1 MNSDQTT
8 QGGFRRRDQGDTPC
22 PPGTE
27 RFVWGTDIVR
37 RESGTPFLVY
47 EPRRVNAAEL
57 LDDVRHWA
65 HRVHLVR
72 GVQRMTFAELLD
84 LVPRAAAVVAEHGV
98 GPGDRVM
105 LLAFNSVEWI
115 VAFWATVAAGAVVVL
130 ANPWWSEEEARH
142 ALGVVD
148 VALVLADP
156 RSAKLVPAEV
166 SLLELSELAAQ
177 ASAPGRSA
185 LPRPASAGED
195 EPAIIL
201 FTSGTSGPPKGAVLP
216 HRSVIALQHT
226 LLHVTRQLPH
236 MLGDDFPREV
246 SLQSGPLFHI
256 GGVQAL
262 VRQLLLGGTLVF
274 PAGRFDPTEV
284 LDLMEAEGV
293 HRWGG
298 VPTMVS
304 RVLNDPSI
312 EGRDLSSV
320 RAISLGGAPV
330 LPELVARVKTRFPN
344 VERGVSQ
351 VYGLSEGGGTLT
363 AASGRDLVERPGT
376 AGRALPIVELRI
388 DRPDEKGTGEVV
400 ARTPTQMLGYW
411 GQPADGVIDTGII
424 DDDGWVHTGDLG
436 HIDADGYLF
445 ITGRLK
451 DLIIRGGENIASTHV
466 EDVLLK
472 HPAVREVAVC
482 GLPDPD
488 LGETVA
494 AAVVVDPDSPV
505 TVAELRAF
513 AAEHLAYFEIP
524 SGWWLRTEPLPAN
537 DVGKV
542 RKRDLLAAWPAAD
555 AITDDRPR

>member
-1 MNSDQTT
+1 VNAEPTT
-8 QGGFRRRDQGDTPC
+8 
-22 PPGTE
+22 TE
-27 RFVWGTDIVR
+27 RFAWGTDIVR
-37 RESGTPFLVY
+37 RESGIPFLMY
-47 EPRRVNAAEL
+47 EPRRTSAAEL
-57 LDDVRHWA
+57 LDDVRHWGD
-65 HRVHLVR
+65 RVHLVR
-72 GVQRMTFAELLD
+72 GGQRMGYAELLD
-84 LVPRAAAVVAEHGV
+84 LVPRAAGVLAGHGV

-115 VAFWATVAAGAVVVL
+115 VAFWATLAAGAVVVL
-130 ANPWWSEEEARH
+130 ANPWWSEEELRH

-148 VALVLADP
+148 AALVLADP
-156 RSAKLVPAEV
+156 KSARLVPDGV
-166 SLLELSELAAQ
+166 PLLELEAMAEAA
-177 ASAPGRSA
+177 AAPGTA
-185 LPRPASAGED
+185 PLPRPAPPGED

-216 HRSVIALQHT
+216 HRSVVALQHT

-236 MLGDDFPREV
+236 TLGADAPREV
-246 SLQSGPLFHI
+246 ALQSGPLFHI

-274 PAGRFDPTEV
+274 PAGKFDPAEV

-304 RVLNDPSI
+304 RVLNHPTI
-312 EGRDLSSV
+312 EGRDLSSL

-330 LPELVARVKTRFPN
+330 LPELVARIKTRFPN

-351 VYGLSEGGGTLT
+351 VYGLSEAGGTLT

-388 DRPDEKGTGEVV
+388 ERPDETGAGEVV

-411 GQPADGVIDTGII
+411 GQPSHDVIDG
-424 DDDGWVHTGDLG
+424 DGWVHTGDVG

-472 HPAVREVAVC
+472 HPEVREVAVC
-482 GLPDPD
+482 GRPDPD
-488 LGETVA
+488 LGEIVA
-494 AAVVVDPDSPV
+494 AAVVVGADSPLTV
-505 TVAELRAF
+505 TELRSF
-513 AAEHLAYFEIP
+513 AADHLAYFEVP
-524 SGWWLRTEPLPAN
+524 TSWWLRTEALPAN

-542 RKRDLLAAWPAAD
+542 RKRDLLATWPAGDPIA
-555 AITDDRPR
+555 DDRRP

>member
-1 MNSDQTT
+1 VNTDQVL
-8 QGGFRRRDQGDTPC
+8 
-22 PPGTE
+22 TE
-27 RFVWGTDIVR
+27 RFVWGTEIVR
-37 RESGTPFLVY
+37 REGGVPFLVY
-47 EPRRVNAAEL
+47 EPRRIDAAEL
-57 LDDVRHWA
+57 LDDVRHWGD
-65 HRVHLVR
+65 RVHLVR
-72 GVQRMTFAELLD
+72 GAQRMTFAELLD
-84 LVPRAAAVVAEHGV
+84 VVPRAAGVLAAHRV

-115 VAFWATVAAGAVVVL
+115 VAFWATLAAGAVVVL

-166 SLLELSELAAQ
+166 PLLELSELAAQ
-177 ASAPGRSA
+177 ASAPGRSP
-185 LPRPASAGED
+185 LPRPGPAGED
-195 EPAIIL
+195 APAMIL

-236 MLGDDFPREV
+236 LLADDFPREV

-274 PAGRFDPTEV
+274 PAGKFDPTEV

-304 RVLNDPSI
+304 RVLNDPTI

-351 VYGLSEGGGTLT
+351 VYGLSEAGGTLT

-388 DRPDEKGTGEVV
+388 DQPDENGNGEVV

-411 GQPADGVIDTGII
+411 GQPSDARGPGCPREDCIDE
-424 DDDGWVHTGDLG
+424 DGWVHTGDVG

-451 DLIIRGGENIASTHV
+451 DLIIRGGENIASIHV

-472 HPAVREVAVC
+472 HPEVREVAVC
-482 GLPDPD
+482 GRPDPD
-488 LGETVA
+488 LGEIVA
-494 AAVVVDPDSPV
+494 AAVVVAPDSPV

-524 SGWWLRTEPLPAN
+524 TSWWIRAEPLPAN

-542 RKRDLLAAWPAAD
+542 RKGDLLAAWPAD
-555 AITDDRPR
+555 DHITDDRRR

>member
-1 MNSDQTT
+1 MPAP
-8 QGGFRRRDQGDTPC
+8 GGGKDTPVR
-22 PPGTE
+22 GLVGG
-27 RFVWGTDIVR
+27 RFVWGTEIVR
-37 RESGTPFLVY
+37 REGGIPFLVY
-47 EPRRVNAAEL
+47 EPRRTDAADL
-57 LDDVRHWA
+57 LDDVRHWGD
-65 HRVHLVR
+65 RVHLVR
-72 GVQRMTFAELLD
+72 GAQRMTYAGLLD
-84 LVPRAAAVVAEHGV
+84 LVPRAAAVLADHGV

-115 VAFWATVAAGAVVVL
+115 VGFWATLAAGAVVVL
-130 ANPWWSEEEARH
+130 ANPWWSEAEARH

-148 VALVLADP
+148 VALVLTDP
-156 RSAKLVPAEV
+156 RSARLVPEGVPFLGLAD
-166 SLLELSELAAQ
+166 LAAR
-177 ASAPGRSA
+177 AAAPDRRP
-185 LPRPASAGED
+185 LPRPAPAGED
-195 EPAIIL
+195 EPAVIL

-216 HRSVIALQHT
+216 HRSVVALQHS

-236 MLGDDFPREV
+236 TLTDDSPREV
-246 SLQSGPLFHI
+246 ALQSGPLFHI

-274 PAGRFDPTEV
+274 PAGRFDPAEV

-304 RVLNDPSI
+304 RVLNDPTI
-312 EGRDLSSV
+312 EGRDLSTV

-330 LPELVARVKTRFPN
+330 LPELVARVKARFPN

-376 AGRALPIVELRI
+376 AGRPLPVVELRI

-411 GQPADGVIDTGII
+411 GQASDGVIDA
-424 DDDGWVHTGDLG
+424 DGWLHTGDVG
-436 HIDADGYLF
+436 HIDAGGYLF

-482 GLPDPD
+482 GRPDPD
-488 LGETVA
+488 LGEIVA

-505 TVAELRAF
+505 TVAELRGF
-513 AAEHLAYFEIP
+513 AAGHLAYFEVP
-524 SGWWLRTEPLPAN
+524 TSWWLRTAPLPAN

-542 RKRDLLAAWPAAD
+542 RKHDLLAAWPAGA
-555 AITDDRPR
+555 ATADDRR

>member
-1 MNSDQTT
+1 VPDASRFTW
-8 QGGFRRRDQGDTPC
+8 
-22 PPGTE
+22 GTE
-27 RFVWGTDIVR
+27 TVR
-37 RESGTPFLVY
+37 REGDIPFLVY
-47 EPRRVNAAEL
+47 EPRRTDAADL
-57 LDDVRHWA
+57 LEDVRHWGD
-65 HRVHLVR
+65 RVHLVR
-72 GVQRMTFAELLD
+72 GSQRMTYAELLD
-84 LVPRAAAVVAEHGV
+84 AVPRVAAVLADHGV

-115 VAFWATVAAGAVVVL
+115 VAFWATIYAGAVVVL
-130 ANPWWSEEEARH
+130 ANPWWSEAELEHGLSVADP
-142 ALGVVD
+142 AL
-148 VALVLADP
+148 LLADP
-156 RSAKLVPAEV
+156 RSAKLVPAGAAV
-166 SLLELSELAAQ
+166 PVLELEALAEQ
-177 ASAPGRSA
+177 AAAPGQRA
-185 LPRPASAGED
+185 LPRPAPAGED
-195 EPAIIL
+195 APAVIL

-236 MLGDDFPREV
+236 TLGAGSPGEV
-246 SLQSGPLFHI
+246 ALQSGPLFHV
-256 GGVQAL
+256 GGLQAL
-262 VRQLLLGGTLVF
+262 ARQLLLGGTLVF

-330 LPELVARVKTRFPN
+330 LPEIVTRIKTRFPN

-363 AASGRDLVERPGT
+363 AASGRDLTERPGT
-376 AGRALPIVELRI
+376 AGRPLPIVELRI
-388 DRPDEKGTGEVV
+388 DQPDEQGAGEVV

-411 GQPADGVIDTGII
+411 GQSADGGIGPGI
-424 DDDGWVHTGDLG
+424 VDNDGWVHTGDLG
-436 HIDADGYLF
+436 RIDADGYLF

-451 DLIIRGGENIASTHV
+451 DLIIRGGENVASTHV

-472 HPAVREVAVC
+472 HAEVREVAVC
-482 GLPDPD
+482 GRPDRD
-488 LGETVA
+488 LGEIVA
-494 AAVVVDPDSPV
+494 AAVVVAPDSPV
-505 TVAELRAF
+505 TVTELHSF
-513 AAEHLAYFEIP
+513 AAEHLAYFEVP
-524 SGWWLRTEPLPAN
+524 SSWWLRTEPLPAN

-542 RKRDLLAAWPAAD
+542 RKRDLLASWPPGD
-555 AITDDRPR
+555 GIIDDRRL